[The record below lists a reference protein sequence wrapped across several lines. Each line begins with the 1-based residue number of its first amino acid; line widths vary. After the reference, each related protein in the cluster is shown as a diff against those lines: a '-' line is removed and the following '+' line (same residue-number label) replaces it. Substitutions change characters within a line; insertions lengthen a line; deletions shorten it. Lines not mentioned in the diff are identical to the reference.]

1 MKKISDR
8 SNGDMELAE
17 VIEQRPQDLLVP
29 NEEMK
34 QEALKRVKE
43 TFEPIASKYS
53 IFDNLH
59 VDGLDAEQVWT
70 QAQMIVDGVVEKL
83 LGDEIPRY
91 AGSKR
96 SADEMESDEED
107 EELED
112 DDDDDDDGEAD
123 FDQIDMDGEE
133 QVYDEDEEEEGD
145 DEDEEM
151 IDGEE
156 EEFAGFD
163 EDEDEDDEEEEDEN
177 EQEGEVQSNELD
189 DEVFKLEDFQK
200 QVLDLEKDNGGADD
214 DEEIDYFGE
223 LQDEGSEPEDYK
235 YEDFFDP
242 PKKSTKNK
250 PKSEQKKKKR
260 VKFDDEQDEDGGL
273 DFNSTDKDVI
283 EAMESMKKDMFESES
298 EDENEDEEGLSRHER
313 EAREISR
320 QIKQL
325 EEENVAEKH
334 WAVKGEV
341 KAKDR
346 PENSLLET
354 DLNFERTSKPVPVV
368 TQEFNDSI
376 EELIKKRIMNYDFD
390 DLPRRLPDTL
400 PEFKQSKLVDVQ
412 ETKSQKSLAE
422 LYEEDFEKAN
432 NPEYKSAETQKLEAA
447 HQEIVDLYSKVAFK
461 LDALCSWHYTPKA
474 PKPTISIV
482 SNAPTISMEE
492 AQPTTASNEAM
503 LAPQEVYRPEA
514 SSKREIIGRDGLPV
528 AKSEMTREERKRARR
543 REKTKHAKQ
552 AHAKEEREK
561 AKAQKTGSKADVMQ
575 TLKKSN
581 NVTVIGKHGEKRDL
595 SGNLK
600 KEKPKPSGQNLKL

>member
-1 MKKISDR
+1 
-8 SNGDMELAE
+8 MELAE
-17 VIEQRPQDLLVP
+17 VIEKRPQELLVP

-43 TFEPIASKYS
+43 SFEPIASKYS
-53 IFDNLH
+53 IFDSLH

-70 QAQMIVDGVVEKL
+70 QAQMIVDGVVESL
-83 LGDEIPRY
+83 LGDEIPKY

-96 SADEMESDEED
+96 SADEMESDEE
-107 EELED
+107 LED
-112 DDDDDDDGEAD
+112 EDDGEEVD
-123 FDQIDMDGEE
+123 FDQIDMDSEE
-133 QVYDEDEEEEGD
+133 QEDEEGEEEED
-145 DEDEEM
+145 DDEEM
-151 IDGEE
+151 VDGEE
-156 EEFAGFD
+156 AEFAGFD
-163 EDEDEDDEEEEDEN
+163 EEEEEEEEDEGG
-177 EQEGEVQSNELD
+177 EEGDEEVQSNELD

-200 QVLDLEKDNGGADD
+200 QVLDLEKDNGGEDD

-223 LQDEGSEPEDYK
+223 LQDEGSEPDDYK

-250 PKSEQKKKKR
+250 TKPEQKKKKQ
-260 VKFDDEQDEDGGL
+260 VKFDDEQEEDGGL

-298 EDENEDEEGLSRHER
+298 EDENEDEEGLSRHEQ
-313 EAREISR
+313 EAREIAK

-346 PENSLLET
+346 PDNSLLET
-354 DLNFERTSKPVPVV
+354 ELNFERTSKPVPVV

-400 PEFKQSKLVDVQ
+400 PEFRQSKLVDVQ

-422 LYEEDFEKAN
+422 LYEEDFDKAN

-447 HQEIVDLYSKVAFK
+447 HQEVVDLYGKIAFK

-514 SSKREIIGRDGLPV
+514 SNKREIIGRDGLPV

-595 SGNLK
+595 TGNLK